1 MIVSSILPHGNRIE
15 FSLVN
20 MKIKF
25 FHLFLLLTCFVF
37 LEVSCTDDPYG
48 ILGIERKAT
57 LTEVKKA
64 YKQLAK
70 EW

>member
-1 MIVSSILPHGNRIE
+1 
-15 FSLVN
+15 

-25 FHLFLLLTCFVF
+25 FHIFLLLICFVF
-37 LEVSCTDDPYG
+37 LEVTCTDDPYG